1 MIRSIETRGIRIKLK
16 YPILMIQE
24 NAAVSDEEKAE
35 MMVKVH
41 TEIHAYNKSE
51 FGKQMKGN

>member
-51 FGKQMKGN
+51 FGNK

>member
-1 MIRSIETRGIRIKLK
+1 
-16 YPILMIQE
+16 MIQE